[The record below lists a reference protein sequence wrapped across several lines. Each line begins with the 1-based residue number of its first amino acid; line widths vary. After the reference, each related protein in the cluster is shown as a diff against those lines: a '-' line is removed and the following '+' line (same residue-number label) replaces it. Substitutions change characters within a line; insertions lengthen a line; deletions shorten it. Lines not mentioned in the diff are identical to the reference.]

1 MNSYYYET
9 CVIPTDYFDVFCDF
23 VLEIT
28 KEAIEQ
34 KTITLKEW
42 QESTKNTTN
51 KNAKNT
57 KSAESIKNDK
67 NEKNCKW
74 DYFNADFSQNY
85 TTTKTAKSKTINAII
100 IRAQSNPKAL
110 LESLKD
116 FANVLSAR
124 VEEKIGFAYKSQ
136 KCKNVDWIE
145 AYKKGV
151 SPIQCARFYIRPSWC
166 EPLSKSLESKKL
178 SANATNTANTTNTA
192 QAKSHKNSENSKN
205 SAEMV
210 EMIIDPSLAFGSGHH
225 ASTFLCLES
234 LHRLDLEMGLNDK
247 KCLDLGCGS
256 GILGIAM
263 AKMGAK
269 VEVCDID
276 KYAIEQA
283 QKNFAQNGVSYE
295 KAYISTL
302 DRLLA
307 QDETMT
313 NRYDIICANILAD
326 VLLPLRDDFLRA
338 LKHDSN
344 PTSKHTSNP
353 ASTTQNQPKSTKR
366 LILSGIIQ
374 EKARLIISH
383 FCAKDS
389 NFVLIEETNRDEWV
403 CLNFALLA

>member
-1 MNSYYYET
+1 MNPYYYET
-9 CVIPTDYFDVFCDF
+9 CIIPTDYVDIFCDF

-34 KTITLKEW
+34 KTITLQEW
-42 QESTKNTTN
+42 QESSKNTTN
-51 KNAKNT
+51 KNTKNTKTTKSAKNFKWDFCSTDFSKICATAKNT
-57 KSAESIKNDK
+57 KS
-67 NEKNCKW
+67 
-74 DYFNADFSQNY
+74 
-85 TTTKTAKSKTINAII
+85 KTINSII
-100 IRAQSNPKAL
+100 IRSISNPKKL

-116 FANVLSAR
+116 FANVLSER
-124 VEEKIGFAYKSQ
+124 VDKKIGFAYKSQ
-136 KCKNVDWIE
+136 KCKNIDWIE

-151 SPIQCARFYIRPSWC
+151 SPIKCARFYIRPSWC
-166 EPLSKSLESKKL
+166 EPLSKSLESKNL
-178 SANATNTANTTNTA
+178 STNTTNATNAINA
-192 QAKSHKNSENSKN
+192 VQAKSHKNSEN

-234 LHRLDLEMGLNDK
+234 LHRLDLEIGLKDK
-247 KCLDLGCGS
+247 MCLDLGCGS

-283 QKNFAQNGVSYE
+283 QKNFAQNAVSYE
-295 KAYISTL
+295 KAHISTL
-302 DRLLA
+302 DKLLA
-307 QDETMT
+307 QNETMT

-326 VLLPLRDDFLRA
+326 VLLPLRDDFLCA
-338 LKHDSN
+338 LKRASK
-344 PTSKHTSNP
+344 PTN
-353 ASTTQNQPKSTKR
+353 STNATQNQSKSTKH

-374 EKARLIISH
+374 DKANLIISH

-389 NFVLIEETNRDEWV
+389 NFVLFKETSKDEWV

>member
-1 MNSYYYET
+1 MNPYYYET
-9 CVIPTDYFDVFCDF
+9 CIIPTDYVDIFCDF

-34 KTITLKEW
+34 KTITLQEW
-42 QESTKNTTN
+42 QESSKNTTN
-51 KNAKNT
+51 KNTKNT
-57 KSAESIKNDK
+57 KSTKSAKNR
-67 NEKNCKW
+67 KW
-74 DYFNADFSQNY
+74 DFVSTDFSQIY
-85 TTTKTAKSKTINAII
+85 ATAKNTKSKTINAII
-100 IRAQSNPKAL
+100 IRAQSNPKKL

-116 FANVLSAR
+116 FANVLSER
-124 VEEKIGFAYKSQ
+124 VDEKIGFAYKSQ
-136 KCKNVDWIE
+136 KCKNIDWIE

-151 SPIQCARFYIRPSWC
+151 SPIKCARFYIRPSWC
-166 EPLSKSLESKKL
+166 EALPKSLESKKL
-178 SANATNTANTTNTA
+178 STNTTNA
-192 QAKSHKNSENSKN
+192 VQAKSNKNSENS
-205 SAEMV
+205 AEMI

-234 LHRLDLEMGLNDK
+234 LHRLDLEKGLKDK
-247 KCLDLGCGS
+247 MCLDLGCGS

-295 KAYISTL
+295 KAHISTL
-302 DRLLA
+302 DKLLA
-307 QDETMT
+307 QNETMT

-338 LKHDSN
+338 LKYGSN
-344 PTSKHTSNP
+344 STNSTKDTN
-353 ASTTQNQPKSTKR
+353 TTQKQAKTTKR

-374 EKARLIISH
+374 DKANLIISH

-389 NFVLIEETNRDEWV
+389 NFVLFKETNKDEWV